1 MIKKIG
7 AILLAFLGVYML
19 YVGAQMKA
27 QPPFITGLGFI
38 IISLLHLSNKQ
49 LK

>member
-19 YVGAQMKA
+19 YLGSKMQT
-27 QPPFITGLGFI
+27 QPPFITGIGFI
-38 IISLLHLSNKQ
+38 IIALLQLNK
-49 LK
+49 K